1 MMQRMSHDITLT
13 VDGRE
18 IGYIDATDIDIGIEL
33 EDDGVQTDWPK
44 SFSGELTIENISPQF
59 RRLLG
64 LTKKKSIK
72 DKKKDGYLQGLNKHL
87 KRGRY

>member
-1 MMQRMSHDITLT
+1 MMQRTSRDITLT
-13 VDGRE
+13 INGRE
-18 IGYIDATDIDIGIEL
+18 VGYIDAAYTEIEF
-33 EDDGVQTDWPK
+33 EDDDIQTDWPK
-44 SFSGELTIENISPQF
+44 SFSGELTIEYISPQF

>member
-1 MMQRMSHDITLT
+1 MMQRMNHDITLT

-18 IGYIDATDIDIGIEL
+18 IGYIDTADIEIEL
-33 EDDGVQTDWPK
+33 EDDGVQTGWPK

-72 DKKKDGYLQGLNKHL
+72 EKKKDGYLQGLNKHL

>member
-13 VDGRE
+13 INGRE
-18 IGYIDATDIDIGIEL
+18 VGYIDTAYTEIEF
-33 EDDGVQTDWPK
+33 EDDDIQTDWPK
-44 SFSGELTIENISPQF
+44 SFSGELTIKEISPEF
-59 RRLLG
+59 RKLLG

-87 KRGRY
+87 KRGYY

>member
-1 MMQRMSHDITLT
+1 MMQRMSHGITLT

-18 IGYIDATDIDIGIEL
+18 IGYIDATDIEIEL
-33 EDDGVQTDWPK
+33 EDEGVQTDWPK
-44 SFSGELTIENISPQF
+44 GFSGELTVKMISPQF

>member
-1 MMQRMSHDITLT
+1 MMQRTSHDITLT
-13 VDGRE
+13 INGRE
-18 IGYIDATDIDIGIEL
+18 VGYIDAAYTEIEF
-33 EDDGVQTDWPK
+33 EDDDIQTDWPK
-44 SFSGELTIENISPQF
+44 SFSGELTIEYISPQF

-72 DKKKDGYLQGLNKHL
+72 DNKEDGYLQGLNKHL

>member
-1 MMQRMSHDITLT
+1 MMQRTSHDITLT

-18 IGYIDATDIDIGIEL
+18 IGYIDAEDIEIEFEGDDI
-33 EDDGVQTDWPK
+33 QTDWPRG
-44 SFSGELTIENISPQF
+44 FSGELTIENISPQF